1 MGPSGSGKTSLLE
14 VLAGLRPGAR
24 GRIAV
29 AGATWLDSDTGVRV
43 PPEGRHVGY
52 VPQDAGLFPH
62 LTVRGN
68 VLFGVRPD
76 DAAAETAIDTLE
88 IRPLL
93 GRNPVSLSGGERQ
106 RVALARA
113 LATRPRLLLLDEPLA
128 SLDAA
133 LRGRVL
139 PYLMRI
145 RDEWKVPCLYVTHN
159 VGEALAIA
167 EHLVLLR
174 DGVVESEGA
183 PAELLSAPGVVRE
196 AEGGLEN
203 LMAGRV
209 VAHDGPGGVT
219 TVELAG
225 GLPVSVPLAV
235 RARGREPRHPGD
247 PRRGRP
253 RLHRA
258 DPRAL
263 GPQHLR
269 GARHRARANGCGRH
283 APLLGWAGARGE
295 LAGASDTCGRR
306 GPPAANPGP
315 TCGSPSRAT
324 RYASSEGSRSRLP
337 GARRARSGR
346 QRPDSIASSAWRLCK
361 SRPIVATARTRP
373 PRLYVTAQ
381 SPAPRVP
388 SIPTASQA
396 SAWPT

>member
-1 MGPSGSGKTSLLE
+1 VDHPEARAEERGVIEMCVELPLARFHLRVDLRLGAGVTALMGSSGSGKTSLLE

-24 GRIAV
+24 GRIAL
-29 AGATWLDSDTGVRV
+29 AGATWLDSHAGVNV
-43 PPEGRHVGY
+43 PSEGRHVGY

-93 GRNPVSLSGGERQ
+93 SRHPVSLSGGEMQ

-145 RDEWKVPCLYVTHN
+145 RDEWRVPCLYVTHN

-174 DGVVESEGA
+174 DGAVESEGR

-203 LMAGRV
+203 LIVGRV
-209 VAHDGPGGVT
+209 VAHDGAGGVT
-219 TVELAG
+219 TVELTSGIRVSIPLVSERAVGSRLTLTIRAEEILVSIEPIRGLSARNICAARVTSLERTGVDVTLRCSLGQAPDANWLARLTPAAVEALRIEAG
-225 GLPVSVPLAV
+225 SAVWLAV
-235 RARGREPRHPGD
+235 KSHSI
-247 PRRGRP
+247 
-253 RLHRA
+253 RL
-258 DPRAL
+258 L
-263 GPQHLR
+263 
-269 GARHRARANGCGRH
+269 
-283 APLLGWAGARGE
+283 
-295 LAGASDTCGRR
+295 
-306 GPPAANPGP
+306 
-315 TCGSPSRAT
+315 
-324 RYASSEGSRSRLP
+324 
-337 GARRARSGR
+337 
-346 QRPDSIASSAWRLCK
+346 
-361 SRPIVATARTRP
+361 
-373 PRLYVTAQ
+373 
-381 SPAPRVP
+381 
-388 SIPTASQA
+388 
-396 SAWPT
+396 